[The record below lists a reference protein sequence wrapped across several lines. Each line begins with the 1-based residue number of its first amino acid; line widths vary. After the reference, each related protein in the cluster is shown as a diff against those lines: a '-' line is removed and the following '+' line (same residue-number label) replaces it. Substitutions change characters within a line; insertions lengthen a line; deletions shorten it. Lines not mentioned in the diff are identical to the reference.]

1 MPRDH
6 KPAEYVDLDVH
17 IHVVTQ
23 RAVRVSLDGDEEN
36 AVWLPRS
43 MCRIEDEP
51 KRNIDM
57 SIGVQDWIAE
67 REGLV

>member
-1 MPRDH
+1 MALYN
-6 KPAEYVDLDVH
+6 KPAEFVDLDVH
-17 IHVVTQ
+17 VHVVTQ
-23 RAVRVSLDGDEEN
+23 RAIRVSLDGEDDN

-43 MCRIEDEP
+43 MCKIDSEP
-51 KRNIDM
+51 ERNTDV